1 MAGRAWRT
9 EAAAMTWRHKVL
21 DSDNSR
27 PYLSRMASTQNAR
40 QLQDSPATIHSR
52 AIDNLRYIRE
62 TMESASSFT
71 AVPGWGGVAMGVSA
85 LLAAVMATQVASTE
99 SWLLIWIVD
108 ALAAFFVGG
117 WTMAHKARGAGIRVS
132 RGAGRRFLLGL
143 VPPLL
148 AAVALTAVLY
158 RSGAIEVIPGM
169 WLMLYGTAVLTGGTF
184 SVRAVPVMGAAFV
197 GLGLVAFAAPFSWAN
212 GLMALG
218 FGGLHVVFGLIIAR
232 RYGG

>member
-1 MAGRAWRT
+1 
-9 EAAAMTWRHKVL
+9 MT
-21 DSDNSR
+21 
-27 PYLSRMASTQNAR
+27 PTQPAR
-40 QLQDSPATIHSR
+40 QEHDEPVAIHSR

-62 TMESASSFT
+62 TMESASAFT

-85 LLAAVMATQVASTE
+85 LVAAIAASRTSTTE
-99 SWLLIWIVD
+99 IWLLIWIVD

-117 WTMAHKARGAGIRVS
+117 WTMAHKARGAGVRVS

-143 VPPLL
+143 GPPLL
-148 AAVALTAVLY
+148 AAAALTVVLY
-158 RSGAIEVIPGM
+158 RNDAVEVIPGM

-197 GLGLVAFAAPFSWAN
+197 VMGLVAFATPFSWAN

-218 FGGLHVVFGLIIAR
+218 FGGLHIVFGLIIAR

>member
-1 MAGRAWRT
+1 
-9 EAAAMTWRHKVL
+9 MTSIQPV
-21 DSDNSR
+21 
-27 PYLSRMASTQNAR
+27 R
-40 QLQDSPATIHSR
+40 QGHDEPVAIHSR

-85 LLAAVMATQVASTE
+85 LFAAALATRATSTE
-99 SWLLIWIVD
+99 VWLLVWIID

-117 WTMAHKARGAGIRVS
+117 WTLARKARGAGLRVS
-132 RGAGRRFLLGL
+132 RGAGQRFLLGL
-143 VPPLL
+143 GPPLM
-148 AAVALTAVLY
+148 AAVALTVVLY
-158 RSGAIEVIPGM
+158 RSEAIEVIPGT
-169 WLMLYGTAVLTGGTF
+169 WLMLYGTAVLTGGAF

-197 GLGLVAFAAPFSWAN
+197 ILGLVAFAAPFSWAN

>member
-1 MAGRAWRT
+1 MSQIEPTRREHGEPLALHT
-9 EAAAMTWRHKVL
+9 
-21 DSDNSR
+21 
-27 PYLSRMASTQNAR
+27 
-40 QLQDSPATIHSR
+40 R

-85 LLAAVMATQVASTE
+85 LGAAAVASRTSSTE
-99 SWLLIWIVD
+99 TWLLIWIVD
-108 ALAAFFVGG
+108 ALAAFAVGG
-117 WTMAHKARGAGIRVS
+117 WTMAHKARGAGVRVS

-143 VPPLL
+143 GPPLL

-158 RSGAIEVIPGM
+158 RSDAVEVVPGM
-169 WLMLYGTAVLTGGTF
+169 WLMLYGTAVLAGGTF

-197 GLGLVAFAAPFSWAN
+197 VLGLVAFAAPFSWAN

>member
-1 MAGRAWRT
+1 M
-9 EAAAMTWRHKVL
+9 
-21 DSDNSR
+21 S
-27 PYLSRMASTQNAR
+27 PIQPAR
-40 QLQDSPATIHSR
+40 QEHGEPVAIHRR

-85 LLAAVMATQVASTE
+85 LVAAALASRASSTGT
-99 SWLLIWIVD
+99 WLLIWIVD
-108 ALAAFFVGG
+108 ALTAFAVGG
-117 WTMAHKARGAGIRVS
+117 WTMAHKARGAGVRVS

-143 VPPLL
+143 GPPLL

-158 RSGAIEVIPGM
+158 RSDAVEVIPGM
-169 WLMLYGTAVLTGGTF
+169 WLMLYGTAVLAGGTF

-197 GLGLVAFAAPFSWAN
+197 ALGIVAFVAPFSWTN

>member
-1 MAGRAWRT
+1 
-9 EAAAMTWRHKVL
+9 MT
-21 DSDNSR
+21 SIQ
-27 PYLSRMASTQNAR
+27 PAR
-40 QLQDSPATIHSR
+40 REHDEPVAIHSR

-62 TMESASSFT
+62 TMESASAFT

-85 LLAAVMATQVASTE
+85 LVAAIAASRTSSTE
-99 SWLLIWIVD
+99 IWLLIWIVD

-117 WTMAHKARGAGIRVS
+117 LTMGHKARSAGVRVS

-143 VPPLL
+143 GPPLL
-148 AAVALTAVLY
+148 AAVTLTVVLY
-158 RSGAIEVIPGM
+158 RADAVEVIPGM

-184 SVRAVPVMGAAFV
+184 SVRTVPVMGAAFV
-197 GLGLVAFAAPFSWAN
+197 VLGLVAFAAPFSWAN

-218 FGGLHVVFGLIIAR
+218 FGGLHIVFGLIIAR

>member
-1 MAGRAWRT
+1 
-9 EAAAMTWRHKVL
+9 MTQIQ
-21 DSDNSR
+21 
-27 PYLSRMASTQNAR
+27 PA
-40 QLQDSPATIHSR
+40 QDRRDEPVAIHSH

-85 LLAAVMATQVASTE
+85 LIASALASLASSTE
-99 SWLLIWIVD
+99 SWLTIWIVD
-108 ALAAFFVGG
+108 GLFAFAVGG
-117 WTMAHKARGAGIRVS
+117 WAMAHKARGAGVRVS

-143 VPPLL
+143 GPALL
-148 AAVALTAVLY
+148 AAVTLTLVLY
-158 RSGAIEVIPGM
+158 RAGAVEVIPGM
-169 WLMLYGTAVLTGGTF
+169 WLMLYGTAVLAGGTF

-197 GLGLVAFAAPFSWAN
+197 GLGMVALAAPFSWAN

-218 FGGLHVVFGLIIAR
+218 FGGLQVLFGTIIAT